1 MMLDLRNPLLL
12 HVLIAGGG
20 DHTEA
25 DEEDIGLG
33 VGEWSES
40 VVVLLTRGVEE
51 SQCVGF
57 PSDHHCHCIVVKNL
71 KKKTKISFHR
81 TPSQGNFKDLI
92 NLILIV
98 FLIAYRWN
106 IFRGKFV
113 CSVGDQKTS
122 LSHCTIPHHNTL
134 KH

>member
-1 MMLDLRNPLLL
+1 MTMMLDLRNPLLL

-57 PSDHHCHCIVVKNL
+57 PSDHHCHCIVVKHLNKNQKSVFIAPL
-71 KKKTKISFHR
+71 HR
-81 TPSQGNFKDLI
+81 ETS
-92 NLILIV
+92 
-98 FLIAYRWN
+98 
-106 IFRGKFV
+106 
-113 CSVGDQKTS
+113 KTS
-122 LSHCTIPHHNTL
+122 ST
-134 KH
+134 KF